1 MYIQMNNSLNNN
13 ARLSVFQCD
22 RCGLIIRLPSH
33 VKYDDWDLAA
43 DGGSQVPDESELQ
56 VL

>member
-22 RCGLIIRLPSH
+22 RCGLIIRLPSD